1 MKRRQ
6 TTCRIPSLY
15 RGRLGARFQIRTVSI
30 LRMPKL
36 VPTLLA
42 LCFAF
47 CIAGPAHATEPG
59 ALVFG
64 VLNQQSPRLTAE
76 RWNPL
81 LHYLTE
87 TTGIPL
93 QMKMGRTVQE
103 TDAMM
108 GRGEFDFAYTNHNF
122 QSEYDGV
129 YKVIARWGG
138 EPIRCIIAVPD
149 DSPLRSLKDLQA
161 RRIAYPSEDAFVA
174 YAVPRMILDSADI
187 RAEAVFAGNQEG
199 ALAQL
204 KARQVDAAAVNSRF
218 LAQYAEREG
227 LRHRS
232 LFVSEEFAEL
242 PVIAHPRVPRD
253 KVEAIRRALLGM
265 QHNPQGMALL
275 LKMKSPG
282 FEPAGERDYDN
293 VRRIYRK
300 IGQ

>member
-1 MKRRQ
+1 
-6 TTCRIPSLY
+6 
-15 RGRLGARFQIRTVSI
+15 
-30 LRMPKL
+30 MPKRVL
-36 VPTLLA
+36 TLLA

-47 CIAGPAHATEPG
+47 LLAGPASATESR

-64 VLNQQSPRLTAE
+64 VLNQQSPLLTAE

-81 LHYLTE
+81 LQYLTE
-87 TTGIPL
+87 VTGIPL

-122 QSEYDGV
+122 QKEFDGL
-129 YKVIARWGG
+129 YRVIARWGG
-138 EPIRCIIAVPD
+138 DPIRGVIAVPA
-149 DSPLRSLKDLQA
+149 DSPLQSLKDLEG
-161 RRIAYPSEDAFVA
+161 RRIAYPSEEAFVA
-174 YAVPRMILDSADI
+174 YAVPRVALDSAGI
-187 RAEAVFAGNQEG
+187 RSEAVFAGNQEG

-204 KARQVDAAAVNSRF
+204 KAGQVDAAAVNSRF

-227 LRHRS
+227 LLYRL

-242 PVIAHPRVPRD
+242 PVIVHPRVPRD
-253 KVEAIRRALLGM
+253 KAEAIRRALTGM
-265 QHNPQGMALL
+265 QHDPRAVPLL
-275 LKMKSPG
+275 QKIKSPG